1 MDKLLNFL
9 IFFPQFGLHYLCENS
24 RHSYENF
31 NLMNR
36 QYLRI
41 EKKIYNEEHS
51 FPSVYRELI
60 KDIESDLAITIIDEL
75 KKNMRSTKKFFTTHL
90 VLLK

>member
-1 MDKLLNFL
+1 VDNLLNFL
-9 IFFPQFGLHYLCENS
+9 NFFFSTRVILLVVRIQDNLMKKS
-24 RHSYENF
+24 

-41 EKKIYNEEHS
+41 AKKIYNEEQS

-60 KDIESDLAITIIDEL
+60 KDIEPDLAIIIIDEL
-75 KKNMRSTKKFFTTHL
+75 KKKMPSTKENSL
-90 VLLK
+90 QVI

>member
-1 MDKLLNFL
+1 MNF
-9 IFFPQFGLHYLCENS
+9 FFSTRVILFVVRIQDNLMKKS
-24 RHSYENF
+24 

-41 EKKIYNEEHS
+41 AKKIYNEEQS

-60 KDIESDLAITIIDEL
+60 KDIEPDLAIIIIDEL
-75 KKNMRSTKKFFTTHL
+75 KKKMPSTKENSL
-90 VLLK
+90 QVI

>member
-1 MDKLLNFL
+1 MDNLLNFL
-9 IFFPQFGLHYLCENS
+9 NFFFSTRVILLVVRIQDNLMKKS
-24 RHSYENF
+24 

-41 EKKIYNEEHS
+41 AKKIYNEEQS

-60 KDIESDLAITIIDEL
+60 KDIEPDLAITIIDEL
-75 KKNMRSTKKFFTTHL
+75 KKKMLSLKKNSLQLT
-90 VLLK
+90 

>member
-1 MDKLLNFL
+1 MNF
-9 IFFPQFGLHYLCENS
+9 FFSTRVILPVVRIQDNLMKKS
-24 RHSYENF
+24 

-41 EKKIYNEEHS
+41 AKKIYNEEQS

-60 KDIESDLAITIIDEL
+60 KDIEPDLAIIIIDEL
-75 KKNMRSTKKFFTTHL
+75 KKKMPSTKENSL
-90 VLLK
+90 QVI